1 MSSYHKVLVGE
12 GEGVTSGERVTVR
25 PRAIH
30 TVDIFT
36 VDLYLH
42 QQPCVK
48 VGASHLPAC
57 FGQQAP
63 LINEYLVL

>member
-25 PRAIH
+25 PRAH
-30 TVDIFT
+30 HIFT
-36 VDLYLH
+36 VDLYFH
-42 QQPCVK
+42 QQPCLK